1 MPEDYE
7 VPLQGMVPP
16 DPTFE
21 DMRRVVV
28 VERRQPAIP
37 PRWNTDSEEVYTV
50 HVCVYTCMYYVC
62 MIGIGQLSVYTH
74 MFVCSILQ
82 CHTYMYMH
90 VHTST
95 PKYSHV
101 YSITTPPESVYTFF
115 VTLIHLYIIIL
126 VR

>member
-1 MPEDYE
+1 MFLWLLVLYIPTLLPWLCVHAGVPEDYE

-50 HVCVYTCMYYVC
+50 HACIIHVCTMYV
-62 MIGIGQLSVYTH
+62 
-74 MFVCSILQ
+74 
-82 CHTYMYMH
+82 
-90 VHTST
+90 
-95 PKYSHV
+95 
-101 YSITTPPESVYTFF
+101 
-115 VTLIHLYIIIL
+115 
-126 VR
+126 